1 MARHVSPQ
9 RASARAG
16 HFRPHRAIISRCHV
30 RTRLLPTE
38 RAAEHTDFKSWLA
51 DALAALQREHNTN
64 PAIIPVRIWRHL
76 YIQGRAP
83 QEAAAQAAVSAY
95 NARPAADRL
104 RDRKR

>member
-1 MARHVSPQ
+1 MPTKRSAKD
-9 RASARAG
+9 RA
-16 HFRPHRAIISRCHV
+16 
-30 RTRLLPTE
+30 TE
-38 RAAEHTDFKSWLA
+38 QADFKTWLA
-51 DALAALQREHNTN
+51 AAVAELQRKHNVN

-104 RDRKR
+104 HGRKR

>member
-1 MARHVSPQ
+1 MARK
-9 RASARAG
+9 AK
-16 HFRPHRAIISRCHV
+16 
-30 RTRLLPTE
+30 LPTD
-38 RAAEHTDFKSWLA
+38 RATEQADFKSWLA
-51 DALAALQREHNTN
+51 DAVAALQREHNTN